1 MAAATGTSNAVILQ
15 KLVTLE
21 ASIKRV
27 EDKLD
32 SIDCRVQTIE
42 RDEVKTKTVINTV
55 EDHEGRIRELERLA
69 PAMKIVIWVAT
80 VLGVSVIALIWA
92 MITGQAGIIFK

>member
-1 MAAATGTSNAVILQ
+1 MTATGTSNAVILQ

-27 EDKLD
+27 EDKLN
-32 SIDCRVQTIE
+32 SIDDRVQAIE
-42 RDEVKTKTVINTV
+42 RNNARSEAVVIKV
-55 EDHEGRIRELERLA
+55 DDHEERIRCLEKLA
-69 PAMKIVIWVAT
+69 PAMKVVIWVAG

-92 MITGQAGIIFK
+92 LITGQAVLAFN